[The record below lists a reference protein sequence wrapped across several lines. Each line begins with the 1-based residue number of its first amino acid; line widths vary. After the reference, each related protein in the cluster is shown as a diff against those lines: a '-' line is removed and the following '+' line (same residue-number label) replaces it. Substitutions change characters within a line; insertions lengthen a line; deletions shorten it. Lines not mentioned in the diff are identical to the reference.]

1 MRGIEV
7 TSGSPSSPSA
17 LSRCGLWLLLVLAAV
32 AAISV
37 LALAGSAN
45 GWFSVGAQVVSSR
58 VSRDA
63 INEIRLP
70 MPLRDGATTTTLPRF
85 HIYLGSPDQAATFF
99 RQQLP
104 AQGFTLER
112 EWASSD
118 NARFQIWRRGDA
130 RVYIAMQAPLTGPPQ
145 PTRIGLSITPFAPP
159 PVLP

>member
-1 MRGIEV
+1 M
-7 TSGSPSSPSA
+7 TSGVPSSTPA
-17 LSRCGLWLLLVLAAV
+17 AARRGLWFLLVLAAV

-45 GWFSVGAQVVSSR
+45 GWFSVGAQVVSNR

-70 MPLRDGATTTTLPRF
+70 TPLRDGATTTALPRF
-85 HIYLGSPDQAATFF
+85 HVYLGSPDQAATFF

-104 AQGFTLER
+104 TQGFRLER

-118 NARFQIWRRGDA
+118 KARFQIWRRGDA
-130 RVYIAMQAPLTGPPQ
+130 RVHIAMQAPFTGPPQ
-145 PTRIGLSITPFAPP
+145 PTRIGLSITPFAQPP
-159 PVLP
+159 LLP